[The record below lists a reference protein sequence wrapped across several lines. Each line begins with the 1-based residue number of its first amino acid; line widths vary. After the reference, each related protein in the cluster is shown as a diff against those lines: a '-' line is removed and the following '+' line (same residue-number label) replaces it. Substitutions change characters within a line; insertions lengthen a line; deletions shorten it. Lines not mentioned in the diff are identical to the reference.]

1 MLCSTGSSQDLFL
14 HRKFPV
20 VQQTFLLAFITHIHL
35 FWQISVLKNNK
46 KRTKQKQTVLRKKK
60 KKATMVRVTSI
71 TLTYVTHE
79 NMCCWSQFVK
89 LSTVNAIQKQGLP
102 DLHRCTVFKNPHTSY
117 LCCFPIFL
125 SDAVS

>member
-60 KKATMVRVTSI
+60 KATMVRVTSMI
-71 TLTYVTHE
+71 TLTSVTHK
-79 NMCCWSQFVK
+79 NICCWSQFVK
-89 LSTVNAIQKQGLP
+89 LSTMNAIQKQGLH
-102 DLHRCTVFKNPHTSY
+102 DLHQCALFKNPHTSY
-117 LCCFPIFL
+117 LCPFPTFF

>member
-46 KRTKQKQTVLRKKK
+46 KRTEQKQTVTREKK
-60 KKATMVRVTSI
+60 KKAAMVRVTI
-71 TLTYVTHE
+71 MT
-79 NMCCWSQFVK
+79 K
-89 LSTVNAIQKQGLP
+89 LSSVTQENI
-102 DLHRCTVFKNPHTSY
+102 CSW
-117 LCCFPIFL
+117 
-125 SDAVS
+125 S